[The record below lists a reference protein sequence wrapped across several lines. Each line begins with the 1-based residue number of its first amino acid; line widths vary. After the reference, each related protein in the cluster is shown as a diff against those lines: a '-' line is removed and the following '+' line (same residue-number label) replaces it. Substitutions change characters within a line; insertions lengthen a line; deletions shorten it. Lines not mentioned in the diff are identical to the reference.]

1 MKRKTKRAL
10 SMVLASSMMLS
21 VSSYTAFGASFR
33 DTTGHWAENQVNIWS
48 DYGVINGYDGLFRP
62 DDSITR
68 GEMAVIMDK
77 VMKYQV
83 SAENTFND
91 LDKNFY
97 TESIL
102 KANQAGIMR
111 GSDGAVRPK
120 DNITR
125 EEASVLI
132 CQAFGIDPV
141 EESTSKFND
150 SDQVSSWAAGYV
162 NALSQKGYISGKGNN
177 NFDPKGNITRGEAVT
192 MFNNIV
198 KGFYHQAGTYTQ
210 NITGNV
216 VVNTPD
222 TTLKDMSVTGDIFIT
237 EGVGDGDLTL
247 ENVVASNVVVRGGG
261 VNSIKIKGNSQIGN
275 IRVEKKDSDVRV
287 AVDGTAK
294 VDSVYV
300 KNGSKNS
307 VLEGPLGKVE
317 VASSDSIVRLTGATV
332 KELNVTEK
340 TAHVIIDEKSKVEN
354 INVAETAVNAVVEI
368 NGVVVNLNVNAASSS
383 ITTGSNSKIDNITV
397 SEKATNVKL
406 DIGGIV
412 TNLTTAAQ
420 STIMNIAQK
429 AVVSTIKIFEKATNS
444 ALTVAGKV
452 NSILVDAA
460 NAIIEVLKGGE
471 VGTIESSSTATGLEV
486 KGEGKVSSITI
497 GGKDSKITVSNT
509 HVKVEAGVTG
519 TVVNG
524 NDVAGGEDVTTGSGS
539 DVTPGTV
546 VNPGGQQTVDPTNP
560 DDPENYDDD
569 DEEEPQAQDAPEQ
582 TWFEGAKP
590 SNPDNNDGSIILK
603 DTSVDTSTL
612 QYKLDKV
619 ADGVNGEAWS
629 DYVDW
634 DDKTN
639 GQLLPGTYS
648 IRFKEKEGYLASEAI
663 TVEVPVFEYYRLK
676 DAVDNITLSEE
687 LENGISKD
695 NIKEAV
701 KGYIKDT
708 KKEIIDLNVFYLRNE
723 TLQSVPMSI
732 DVDSIEWGD
741 LEPKYD
747 STEGSH
753 GEFTLKG
760 TLTVTLPTDI
770 TTSDGKT
777 IPLYDI
783 DGKTD
788 KGTLDIY
795 AHIDVKK
802 NEDKQYIKDA
812 QDLLA
817 NEKLILPVGT
827 NNKANDVDS
836 ILTSDAFKAKI
847 LAKIDSISPGRF
859 EIISITST
867 PEEKGYA
874 GTALIKLKLPGAEG
888 EATISYEIN
897 RNVYSLKIAKVGLGS
912 EGLQLYGGLLYDDDG
927 NELAQEVSS
936 ENAAAIVWVTDE
948 FGSHWLYT
956 SIEGGQFEF
965 GLVTY
970 PSDSRYIVSTDSDAM
985 SLLESISNDDPENAS
1000 PDFGDNSSLVFDGT
1014 F

>member
-91 LDKNFY
+91 LDQNFY

-261 VNSIKIKGNSQIGN
+261 VNSIKIRGNSQIGN

-300 KNGSKNS
+300 KEGSKNS

-317 VASSDSIVRLTGATV
+317 VASSNSIVRMTGATV

-383 ITTGSNSKIDNITV
+383 ITTGSNSKIDNVSI

-406 DIGGIV
+406 DIAGVI

-420 STIMNIAQK
+420 STIMNIAEK
-429 AVVSTIKIFEKATNS
+429 AVVSTLKIFEKATNS

-486 KGEGKVSSITI
+486 KGEGKVSSITV
-497 GGKDSKITVSNT
+497 GGNDSKITISNAY
-509 HVKVEAGVTG
+509 VKVESEVKG

-539 DVTPGTV
+539 DVTPGEV
-546 VNPGGQQTVDPTNP
+546 VNPGGEQTVDPNDP
-560 DDPENYDDD
+560 DDPANYDDD
-569 DEEEPQAQDAPEQ
+569 DEEEQAAPTGIDGVRPKTLANIDGMLKNTTTDMEYKLSTDSSYTECLDDETPVPTPGTYDVRYKASEGKLASPDTKVEVKAFDILDAKIEILPENI
-582 TWFEGAKP
+582 EELKI
-590 SNPDNNDGSIILK
+590 DGEPLDFSKIEISVEFDTEEEDLK
-603 DTSVDTSTL
+603 KKTYTL
-612 QYKLDKV
+612 QDLEDNKDNPEYPKFNLTGFNQTEPSKGIKEATIELIGYNNKKELKFNYKVLNNAVSFDNYSIGDGTPEINDHTIIIKNVKAKEELKYIPTFEVPYGAVVKVDGQEHKSGESEVDFGNADNLNSIVYSVTAEDGVKTEEWTVSIELKVPVYELVEIEGDTATQTKWCIIKDDEGNQLRDFLVVFIDNSTNSPVRYNYVTDETYEDAKGQDEAYFGEGYSYIIWDNKDIAEIWNEPGEDLDKV
-619 ADGVNGEAWS
+619 LN
-629 DYVDW
+629 
-634 DDKTN
+634 
-639 GQLLPGTYS
+639 L
-648 IRFKEKEGYLASEAI
+648 
-663 TVEVPVFEYYRLK
+663 
-676 DAVDNITLSEE
+676 
-687 LENGISKD
+687 ISNT
-695 NIKEAV
+695 NIKRIFE
-701 KGYIKDT
+701 GNY
-708 KKEIIDLNVFYLRNE
+708 ELN
-723 TLQSVPMSI
+723 Q
-732 DVDSIEWGD
+732 
-741 LEPKYD
+741 
-747 STEGSH
+747 
-753 GEFTLKG
+753 
-760 TLTVTLPTDI
+760 
-770 TTSDGKT
+770 
-777 IPLYDI
+777 
-783 DGKTD
+783 
-788 KGTLDIY
+788 
-795 AHIDVKK
+795 
-802 NEDKQYIKDA
+802 
-812 QDLLA
+812 
-817 NEKLILPVGT
+817 
-827 NNKANDVDS
+827 
-836 ILTSDAFKAKI
+836 
-847 LAKIDSISPGRF
+847 
-859 EIISITST
+859 
-867 PEEKGYA
+867 
-874 GTALIKLKLPGAEG
+874 
-888 EATISYEIN
+888 
-897 RNVYSLKIAKVGLGS
+897 
-912 EGLQLYGGLLYDDDG
+912 
-927 NELAQEVSS
+927 
-936 ENAAAIVWVTDE
+936 
-948 FGSHWLYT
+948 
-956 SIEGGQFEF
+956 
-965 GLVTY
+965 
-970 PSDSRYIVSTDSDAM
+970 
-985 SLLESISNDDPENAS
+985 
-1000 PDFGDNSSLVFDGT
+1000 
-1014 F
+1014 